1 MTYLERFDHASTIA
15 DALNL
20 EGYEAA
26 RQHRGD
32 TALVYVTRVMN
43 RGPNHLIGRLSI
55 TSEGLIDTSKLTS
68 HSRIIG
74 TIARQATGLPT
85 ISTKM

>member
-1 MTYLERFDHASTIA
+1 MTYLERFDYANAIA

-26 RQHRGD
+26 RHHQGD
-32 TALVYVTRVMN
+32 AVQVYVTRVMN
-43 RGPNHLIGRLSI
+43 RGPNHLLGHISIAPDGAII
-55 TSEGLIDTSKLTS
+55 TSNLTS